1 MKRFALSLGLVAA
14 IAAAAL
20 AAPQAPLQA
29 PTHAP
34 GKAVQ
39 APVKA
44 PIQSP
49 AQSPIQKGGPVQ
61 KGGALTAQADG
72 GFRTYSYQPGET
84 YVPEMRAYSGRFVR
98 PSYLDAGSK
107 AAGRY

>member
-1 MKRFALSLGLVAA
+1 MKRFVLSVGLVAA
-14 IAAAAL
+14 IAAAAQ

-29 PTHAP
+29 PTQAP

-44 PIQSP
+44 PVQSP
-49 AQSPIQKGGPVQ
+49 AQSPVQ

-72 GFRTYSYQPGET
+72 GYRTYSYQPGES
-84 YVPEMRAYSGRFVR
+84 YSPEMRTYSGRFVR
-98 PSYLDAGSK
+98 PSYLDASSK